1 MQAADF
7 IHPLIPS
14 ILISDPVGSALKKM
28 ESLELTTLPV
38 VEGGIFLGF
47 VEDEILLE
55 QEHLDVQIAQVE
67 LECAACWVYADQ
79 HFYDLIRVATEHQAK
94 WVAVQDREQHYLG
107 VVPTQDALTAYA
119 DNFSINS
126 QGSVLAIS
134 LQMNDFQLSEIAR
147 LVESENCKILSCLL
161 NTDPMDSQS
170 IELTLKLDKPDSR
183 HVKATLLRFG
193 YQVKDYAQEEVGQ
206 STDEER
212 IGNLFRFLDI

>member
-14 ILISDPVGSALKKM
+14 IQISDPVGSAMKKM

-38 VEGGIFLGF
+38 VEGGMFLGF

-67 LECAACWVYADQ
+67 LDCAACWVYGDQ
-79 HFYDLIRVATEHQAK
+79 HLYDLIRVATEHQAK
-94 WVAVQDREQHYLG
+94 WVAVQDREQHFLG

-126 QGSVLAIS
+126 QGSVLVIS

-147 LVESENCKILSCLL
+147 LVESENCKILSCQLYA
-161 NTDPMDSQS
+161 DPLDYQS
-170 IELTLKLDKPDSR
+170 VEVTLKLDKTDSR

-212 IGNLFRFLDI
+212 IGNLLRFLDI

>member
-14 ILISDPVGSALKKM
+14 IQIADPVGSALKKM
-28 ESLELTTLPV
+28 EALELTSLPV
-38 VEGGIFLGF
+38 VEGGLFLGF

-79 HFYDLIRVATEHQAK
+79 HLYDLIRVATEHQAK
-94 WVAVQDREQHYLG
+94 WVAVLDREQHYLG
-107 VVPTQDALTAYA
+107 VVPTQDALAAYA
-119 DNFSINS
+119 DNFSIHS
-126 QGSVLAIS
+126 QGSILVLS
-134 LQMNDFQLSEIAR
+134 LLH
-147 LVESENCKILSCLL
+147 
-161 NTDPMDSQS
+161 TDPMDAQS
-170 IELTLKLDKPDSR
+170 VEVTLKLDKPDSR

-193 YQVKDYAQEEVGQ
+193 YQVKDFAQEEVGQ

-212 IGNLFRFLDI
+212 IGNLLRFLDI

>member
-14 ILISDPVGSALKKM
+14 IQISDPVGSAIKKM
-28 ESLELTTLPV
+28 ESLELATLPV
-38 VEGGIFLGF
+38 VEGGLFLGF

-55 QEHLDVQIAQVE
+55 QEHLDIQIAQVE
-67 LECAACWVYADQ
+67 LECAGCWVYGDQ
-79 HFYDLIRVATEHQAK
+79 HLYDVIRVATEHQAK
-94 WVAVQDREQHYLG
+94 WVAVQDREQHFLG

-126 QGSVLAIS
+126 QGSVLVIS

-147 LVESENCKILSCLL
+147 LVESENCKIIGCQLFA
-161 NTDPMDSQS
+161 DPLDYQS
-170 IELTLKLDKPDSR
+170 VEVTLKLDKTDSR

-193 YQVKDYAQEEVGQ
+193 YQVKDYTQEEVGQ

-212 IGNLFRFLDI
+212 IGNLLRFLDI

>member
-38 VEGGIFLGF
+38 VEGGMFLGF

-67 LECAACWVYADQ
+67 LECASCWVYADQ

-126 QGSVLAIS
+126 QGSVLVIS

-170 IELTLKLDKPDSR
+170 VELTLKLDKPDSR

>member
-38 VEGGIFLGF
+38 VEGGMFLGF

-67 LECAACWVYADQ
+67 LECATCWVYADQ

-94 WVAVQDREQHYLG
+94 WVAIQDREQHYLG

-126 QGSVLAIS
+126 QGSVLVIS
-134 LQMNDFQLSEIAR
+134 LQMNGFQLSEIAR

-170 IELTLKLDKPDSR
+170 VEVTLKLDKPDSR

>member
-38 VEGGIFLGF
+38 VEGGMFLGF

-126 QGSVLAIS
+126 QGSVLVIS

-170 IELTLKLDKPDSR
+170 LEVTLKLDKPDSR

-193 YQVKDYAQEEVGQ
+193 YQVKDYAQEAVGQ

>member
-38 VEGGIFLGF
+38 VEGGMFLGF

-126 QGSVLAIS
+126 QGSVLVIS

-170 IELTLKLDKPDSR
+170 VELTLKLDKPDSR

>member
-38 VEGGIFLGF
+38 VEGGMFLGF

-67 LECAACWVYADQ
+67 LECATCWVYADQ

-94 WVAVQDREQHYLG
+94 WVAIQDREQHYLG

-126 QGSVLAIS
+126 QGSVLVIS

-170 IELTLKLDKPDSR
+170 VEVTLKLDKPDSR

-193 YQVKDYAQEEVGQ
+193 YQVKDYAQEEVGH

>member
-38 VEGGIFLGF
+38 VEEGMFLGF

-67 LECAACWVYADQ
+67 LECATCWVYADQ

-94 WVAVQDREQHYLG
+94 WVAIQDREQHYLG

-126 QGSVLAIS
+126 QGSVLVIS

-170 IELTLKLDKPDSR
+170 VEVTLKLDKPDSR

>member
-38 VEGGIFLGF
+38 VEGGMFLGF

-67 LECAACWVYADQ
+67 LECATCWVYADQ

-94 WVAVQDREQHYLG
+94 WVAIQDREQHYLG

-126 QGSVLAIS
+126 QGSVLVIS

-170 IELTLKLDKPDSR
+170 VEVTLKLDKPDSR

>member
-38 VEGGIFLGF
+38 VEGGMFLGF

-126 QGSVLAIS
+126 QGSVLVIS

-170 IELTLKLDKPDSR
+170 LEVTLKLDKPNSR

>member
-38 VEGGIFLGF
+38 VEEGMFLGF

-67 LECAACWVYADQ
+67 LECATCWVYADQ

-94 WVAVQDREQHYLG
+94 WVAIQDREQHYLG

-126 QGSVLAIS
+126 QGSVLVIS

-170 IELTLKLDKPDSR
+170 VEVTLKLDKPDSR

-193 YQVKDYAQEEVGQ
+193 SAAP
-206 STDEER
+206 SSRTA
-212 IGNLFRFLDI
+212 

>member
-38 VEGGIFLGF
+38 VEGGMFLGF

-126 QGSVLAIS
+126 QGSVLVVS

-170 IELTLKLDKPDSR
+170 LEVTLKLDKPDSR

>member
-7 IHPLIPS
+7 IHPIIPS
-14 ILISDPVGSALKKM
+14 IQTSDPVGSALKKM
-28 ESLELTTLPV
+28 ESLELTSLPV
-38 VEGGIFLGF
+38 VEGGLFLGF

-67 LECAACWVYADQ
+67 LECATCWVYGDQ
-79 HFYDLIRVATEHQAK
+79 HLYDLIRVGTEHQAK
-94 WVAVQDREQHYLG
+94 WVGILDREQQYLG
-107 VVPTQDALTAYA
+107 VVPTQDALAAYA
-119 DNFSINS
+119 DTISIHS
-126 QGSVLAIS
+126 QGSILVIS

-161 NTDPMDSQS
+161 HTDPMDPQAV
-170 IELTLKLDKPDSR
+170 EVTLKLDKPDSR

-193 YQVKDYAQEEVGQ
+193 YQVQDFAQEEVGQ

-212 IGNLFRFLDI
+212 IGNLLRFLDI

>member
-38 VEGGIFLGF
+38 VEGGMFLGF

-67 LECAACWVYADQ
+67 LECATCWVYADQ

-126 QGSVLAIS
+126 QGSVLVVS

-170 IELTLKLDKPDSR
+170 LEVTLKLDKPDSR

>member
-38 VEGGIFLGF
+38 VEGGMFLGF

-67 LECAACWVYADQ
+67 LECATCWVYADQ

-94 WVAVQDREQHYLG
+94 WVAIQDREQHYLG

-126 QGSVLAIS
+126 QGSVLVIT

-170 IELTLKLDKPDSR
+170 VEVTLKLDKPDSR

>member
-38 VEGGIFLGF
+38 VGGGRFLGF

-126 QGSVLAIS
+126 QGSVLVIS

-170 IELTLKLDKPDSR
+170 LEVTLKLDKPDSR

-193 YQVKDYAQEEVGQ
+193 YQVKDYAQEAVGQ

>member
-1 MQAADF
+1 VLHAG
-7 IHPLIPS
+7 S
-14 ILISDPVGSALKKM
+14 I
-28 ESLELTTLPV
+28 
-38 VEGGIFLGF
+38 
-47 VEDEILLE
+47 
-55 QEHLDVQIAQVE
+55 
-67 LECAACWVYADQ
+67 ADQ

-126 QGSVLAIS
+126 QGSVLVIS

-170 IELTLKLDKPDSR
+170 LEVTLKLDKPNSR

>member
-38 VEGGIFLGF
+38 VEGGMFLGF

-67 LECAACWVYADQ
+67 LECAACWVYGDQ

-126 QGSVLAIS
+126 QGSVLVIS

-161 NTDPMDSQS
+161 NTDPMDLQS
-170 IELTLKLDKPDSR
+170 LEVTLKLDKPDSR

>member
-38 VEGGIFLGF
+38 VEGGMFLGF

-67 LECAACWVYADQ
+67 LECATCWVYADQ

-94 WVAVQDREQHYLG
+94 WVAIQDREQHYLG

-126 QGSVLAIS
+126 QGSVLVIS

-170 IELTLKLDKPDSR
+170 VELTLKLDKPDSR

>member
-38 VEGGIFLGF
+38 VEGGMFLGF

-126 QGSVLAIS
+126 QGSVLVIS

-170 IELTLKLDKPDSR
+170 LEVTLKLDKPDSR

>member
-38 VEGGIFLGF
+38 VEEGMFLGF

-67 LECAACWVYADQ
+67 LECATCWVYADQ

-94 WVAVQDREQHYLG
+94 WVAIQDREQHYLG
-107 VVPTQDALTAYA
+107 VVPTQDALIAYA

-126 QGSVLAIS
+126 QGSVLVIS

-170 IELTLKLDKPDSR
+170 VEVTLKLDKPDSR

>member
-67 LECAACWVYADQ
+67 LECATCWVYADQ

>member
-38 VEGGIFLGF
+38 VEGGMFLGF

-94 WVAVQDREQHYLG
+94 WVAIQDREQHYLG

-126 QGSVLAIS
+126 QGSVLVIS

-170 IELTLKLDKPDSR
+170 LEVTLKLDKPDSR

>member
-14 ILISDPVGSALKKM
+14 IQIADPVGSALKKM
-28 ESLELTTLPV
+28 EALDLTSLPV
-38 VEGGIFLGF
+38 ADGGLFLGF
-47 VEDEILLE
+47 VEDEILLV

-67 LECAACWVYADQ
+67 LECAACWVYSDQ
-79 HFYDLIRVATEHQAK
+79 HLYDLIRVATEHQAK
-94 WVAVQDREQHYLG
+94 WVAVLDREQHYLG
-107 VVPTQDALTAYA
+107 VVPTQDALAAYA
-119 DNFSINS
+119 DNFSIHS
-126 QGSVLAIS
+126 QGSILVLS

-161 NTDPMDSQS
+161 HTDPMDAQS
-170 IELTLKLDKPDSR
+170 VEVTLKLDKPDSR

-193 YQVKDYAQEEVGQ
+193 YQVKDFAQEEVGQ

-212 IGNLFRFLDI
+212 IGNLLRFLDI